1 MVTMI
6 FKKLLNLQGLLLMT
20 ALVLMLSL
28 QAYAGQPT
36 LNDVRKQFFAMNPD
50 SCSALKIF
58 ESIEANDYQSAILRA
73 YAGATEAASAECVK
87 GAFTKLEY
95 FSRGK
100 KNIEKAIEQQ
110 PENTEIRFVRFA
122 TQTNLPDFIEYNN
135 IREDKAFIIER
146 LPGLIQTSLEKW
158 LWLEIAK
165 FMITSGELKKDER
178 HKLDHLLKNNKHE

>member
-1 MVTMI
+1 MVTII
-6 FKKLLNLQGLLLMT
+6 FKKLSNLHRVLWTAGLILT
-20 ALVLMLSL
+20 LSL
-28 QAYAGQPT
+28 QAYAGQPL
-36 LNDVRKQFFAMNPD
+36 LNDIRKQFFAIIPD

-58 ESIEANDYQSAILRA
+58 ESIKADDYQSATLRA

-122 TQTNLPDFIEYNN
+122 TQTNLPGFIEYNN
-135 IREDKAFIIER
+135 IREDKAFIMER
-146 LPGLIQTSLEKW
+146 LPDLIESSSENW
-158 LWLEIAK
+158 VWLEIAK
-165 FMITSGELKKDER
+165 FMINSDGLKKDER
-178 HKLDHLLKNNKHE
+178 RKLDQLLKNNKHD